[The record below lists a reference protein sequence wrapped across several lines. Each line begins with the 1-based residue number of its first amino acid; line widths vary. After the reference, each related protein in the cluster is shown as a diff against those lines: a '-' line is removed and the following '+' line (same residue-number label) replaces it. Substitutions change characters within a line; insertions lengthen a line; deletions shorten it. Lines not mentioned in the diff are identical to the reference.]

1 MTEVAK
7 VYGGSL
13 YDLAV
18 EENKQQVLLE
28 QLDQVCG
35 VFADQPEY
43 LRLLSTPSIPKSE
56 RCGLLDEAF
65 KGSIDQY
72 LLNFLKI
79 LCENGTLSELRG
91 CAEEFHDRYD
101 ADNGVLRATV
111 TSAVPLTHEQ
121 AKALG
126 EKLSKSTG
134 KQVHLLFREDPAVVG
149 GIRLEMDGVQ
159 MDGTVESRLNAIK
172 EVLAKTTL

>member
-18 EENKQQVLLE
+18 EENKQQALLE

-35 VFADQPEY
+35 VFNDEPEY
-43 LRLLSTPSIPKSE
+43 LRLLSTPSIPKAE

-79 LCENGTLSELRG
+79 LCENGTLSELKG
-91 CAEEFHDRYD
+91 CAEEFHARYD
-101 ADNGVLRATV
+101 ADNGILRAVV
-111 TSAVPLTHEQ
+111 TSAVALSHEQ

-134 KQVHLLFREDPAVVG
+134 KQVHLLFHVDPSVVG

-172 EVLAKTTL
+172 DVLAKTTI